1 MPVARQGFSAG
12 FAPCRAQM
20 GDSVKNKFF
29 TRQIC
34 AYAQIRRYWQKWGI
48 NMKLRVKFS
57 KHGVLR
63 FIGHLDVMRYFQ
75 KAIRRAGI
83 DIAYST
89 GFSPHQVMSFAA
101 PLGLGLESNGEYM
114 DIEVNSL
121 TSSKEF
127 IKALNAQMVDG
138 IEILEAKLLPGDAGN
153 AMASVAAARYTVAF
167 RENYQPAFLTKTV
180 MDDFYGQP
188 EIIVTKQTKKSETTF
203 DMKPFL
209 FECGYDENKNEIHLL
224 VDASSAGNL
233 KPSLVVKAL
242 YDKNNAEFDEYALL
256 ITREETY
263 TNVGT
268 PEEIRLEPLG
278 FVGRDYCEK

>member
-1 MPVARQGFSAG
+1 
-12 FAPCRAQM
+12 
-20 GDSVKNKFF
+20 
-29 TRQIC
+29 
-34 AYAQIRRYWQKWGI
+34 
-48 NMKLRVKFS
+48 MKLRIKFS

-75 KAIRRAGI
+75 KAIRRADI

-89 GFSPHQVMSFAA
+89 GFSPHQIMSFAA

-114 DIEVNSL
+114 DIEVCSL

-127 IKALNAQMVDG
+127 IDALNAEMVDG
-138 IEILEAKLLPGDAGN
+138 IEILEAKLLPDNAGN
-153 AMASVAAARYTVAF
+153 AMASVAAARYTIAF
-167 RENYQPAFLTKTV
+167 REAYQPTFLTRSV
-180 MDDFYGQP
+180 MLDFFNQA

-209 FECGYDENKNEIHLL
+209 FECTYDETKQMVNLL

-233 KPSLVVKAL
+233 KPSLVMKAL
-242 YDKNNAEFDEYALL
+242 YDKNNVEFDEYALL

-268 PEEIRLEPLG
+268 PEDVRLEPLG
-278 FVGRDYCEK
+278 FVGSDYE